1 VRRILISF
9 FLVLGACVIS
19 LEAPAQLKASH
30 GCAKPP
36 TSSFVV
42 NVKDEGAKG
51 DGRTDDTA
59 AIQAAIHKIAGTG
72 GTVLVPDGTYMVDAV
87 GEKRL
92 TLKRDMTLKL
102 SNDAKLK
109 AIPNAS
115 ETYTVLDISGVSNVT
130 VIGGTLEGEREEHMG
145 NSGEWGM
152 GIRIDR
158 SAEHITIS
166 GVISKKMWGDGFY
179 VDGATEV
186 KFCSV
191 IADNNR
197 RQGLSIIE
205 ADRLFVKNSTFKNT
219 RGTPPS
225 AGIDLEPDTP
235 KQKITN
241 VGIYDSQFIDN
252 AGAGILIA
260 GKKSVVSNIQITRNV
275 FGSNRSIVIKGTC
288 RNQFTG
294 YLSEPSGGLYTF
306 ADPTEVFIHENNCR
320 RGRS

>member
-1 VRRILISF
+1 
-9 FLVLGACVIS
+9 
-19 LEAPAQLKASH
+19 LKASH

-36 TSSFVV
+36 TSSLVV
-42 NVKDEGAKG
+42 NVKEEGAKG
-51 DGRTDDTA
+51 DARTDDTA
-59 AIQAAIHKIAGTG
+59 AIEAAIYRIAGTG
-72 GTVLVPDGTYMVDAV
+72 GTVLVPDGTYMVDVV

-102 SNDAKLK
+102 SNNAKLK
-109 AIPNAS
+109 AIPNDS
-115 ETYTVLDISGVSNVT
+115 EKYTVLDISGVSNVT
-130 VIGGTLEGEREEHMG
+130 VVGGTLEGEREEHMG

-158 SAEHITIS
+158 GAEHITIS
-166 GVISKKMWGDGFY
+166 GVISNRMWGDGFY

-186 KFCSV
+186 KICSV
-191 IADNNR
+191 VADNNR

-205 ADRLFVKNSTFKNT
+205 ADRLLVKNSTFKNT
-219 RGTPPS
+219 GGTAPG
-225 AGIDLEPDTP
+225 AGIDLEPDTAE
-235 KQKITN
+235 QRITN

-260 GKKSVVSNIQITRNV
+260 GKKSVVSNIQIRRNV
-275 FGSNRSIVIKGTC
+275 FGGNRSIVIKGTC

-294 YLSEPSGGLYTF
+294 HLSEPSGGIYTF
-306 ADPTEVFIHENNCR
+306 TDPTELSIHENNCR